1 MCSFDLGDFDTGQNP
16 QIFDSFKIWEK
27 SNNDVIVYKRML
39 GEEELFEEELMITTV
54 EYDEKLGKF
63 YYDLEVELEKME
75 QEQ

>member
-1 MCSFDLGDFDTGQNP
+1 MQNAK
-16 QIFDSFKIWEK
+16 Q
-27 SNNDVIVYKRML
+27 
-39 GEEELFEEELMITTV
+39 EELFEEELMITTV